1 MKNIAVVENSL
12 FDGQIASS
20 GFCVIRGNKKLVNPK
35 YIFYYSTSQIF
46 MQPLNELQTGSSY
59 PAVRDKDVFSQ
70 PIPLPSLKEQLLIVA
85 ELESKLTVCD
95 KIEETITNSLLQGEM
110 MRQSI
115 LKRAFEGKLIN

>member
-1 MKNIAVVENSL
+1 
-12 FDGQIASS
+12 
-20 GFCVIRGNKKLVNPK
+20 
-35 YIFYYSTSQIF
+35 